1 MANYRIVFAR
11 SAERDLH
18 TLPQIVQQRAMQ
30 SIDAL
35 ATAPRPAGVEKIVGT
50 ADLWRIRVGDYR
62 IIYRIDDRE
71 RLIDVTHIRHRK
83 DVYA

>member
-18 TLPQIVQQRAMQ
+18 KLPQIVQQRAMQ

-35 ATAPRPAGVEKIVGT
+35 ATAPRPAGVKKIVGT

>member
-18 TLPQIVQQRAMQ
+18 KLPRIVQQRAMQ

-35 ATAPRPAGVEKIVGT
+35 ATAPRPAGVKKIVGT